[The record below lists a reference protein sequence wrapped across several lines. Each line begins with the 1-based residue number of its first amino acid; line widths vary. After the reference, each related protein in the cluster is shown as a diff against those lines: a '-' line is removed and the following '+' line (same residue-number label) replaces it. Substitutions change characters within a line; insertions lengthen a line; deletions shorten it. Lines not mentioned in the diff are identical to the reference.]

1 MNLSNFHR
9 LNLHNA
15 KITLQYKN
23 VRKTKKVST
32 NFTKRRLRV
41 FHTFLLNLIYTPK
54 LIEFDNLNRNM
65 NYLITFLKGVAMGA
79 ADVVPGV
86 SGGTIAFITGIYD
99 TLLESIRRIN
109 PSLVSII
116 KKDGFKAAF
125 QHINGIFL
133 VVLFSGILFS
143 IATLAKLISWLLEH
157 HPIPLWSFF
166 FGLILVSVFHML
178 KQVQTK
184 SISRFIFLL
193 FGVGFAY
200 AITVLHPLELEPS
213 SLNILI
219 VGAVAICAMILPGIS
234 GSFILLLLGMYA
246 PILGAVKSLE
256 INILLLFALGCIC
269 GLLSFSHL
277 LSWLLNRFRDITL
290 VFLTGLMIGTL
301 PKIWPWKETLSWRI
315 NSKGEQVPLLQHN
328 LSPTEFEVITSQPSQ
343 WVLATIMMVLAVL
356 LVLGMEKF
364 ASKQPD

>member
-1 MNLSNFHR
+1 
-9 LNLHNA
+9 
-15 KITLQYKN
+15 
-23 VRKTKKVST
+23 
-32 NFTKRRLRV
+32 
-41 FHTFLLNLIYTPK
+41 
-54 LIEFDNLNRNM
+54 M

-166 FGLILVSVFHML
+166 FGLILISVFHML

-184 SISRFIFLL
+184 NISRLIFLL

-328 LSPTEFEVITSQPSQ
+328 LSPTEFEVITLQPSQ